1 MSVSAE
7 TLEVPELVELG
18 PIRWRGQVVFADP
31 GFLLRAHLA
40 YEQTLAC
47 GRCLNPIVESTEAD
61 VELMILVER
70 ADGRGAKGEEEMELH
85 EDDLSLLV
93 IPEEL
98 VDTGPLLVE
107 QLQLNVPVK
116 ALCRPDCQGLCPECG
131 ADRNA
136 GACSCGERVGDP
148 RWASLAALKG
158 RLEDGPR

>member
-1 MSVSAE
+1 MAAAARRQCHWPPRQIEHPFAV
-7 TLEVPELVELG
+7 VG

-47 GRCLNPIVESTEAD
+47 GRCLNPIVEPTEAD
-61 VELMILVER
+61 VELMVLVER
-70 ADGRGAKGEEEMELH
+70 GADGRGAKGEEEKELH
-85 EDDLSLLV
+85 EDDLSLQV
-93 IPEEL
+93 IPKEL
-98 VDTGPLLVE
+98 LDTGPILVE

-136 GACSCGERVGDP
+136 GACSCG
-148 RWASLAALKG
+148 RWPIG
-158 RLEDGPR
+158 RIWLTGGR